1 MVSPLFG
8 VLMDWLVHDMLF
20 YGMLAM
26 TVVMIVGT
34 YVLECWYEKDEKV
47 ESWRDISINMGSVE
61 LKEIMRTDEG
71 DN

>member
-1 MVSPLFG
+1 
-8 VLMDWLVHDMLF
+8 MDWLVHDMLF

-26 TVVMIVGT
+26 TVIMIVGT

-47 ESWRDISINMGSVE
+47 ESGRDISIDMGSVE